1 MRKQAKLCIVRALI
15 RLALPAAIP
24 QRPGPSGQFDISK
37 DFFMKHILLLMA
49 FGAGCCLPVQAGI
62 NTLLRRFLGEPMQ
75 AALVS
80 FAVGT
85 LALWIYSLAA
95 RHTWPSISQ
104 LSAVPWWMWT
114 GGVLGAIFV
123 SCTIFLA
130 PRLGAAT
137 MTAVMLSGQLVASV
151 LLDHY
156 ALVGFPEH
164 PVSPLRLAG
173 IALLFAGAWLVRVF

>member
-1 MRKQAKLCIVRALI
+1 
-15 RLALPAAIP
+15 
-24 QRPGPSGQFDISK
+24 
-37 DFFMKHILLLMA
+37 MKHLLLVLA

-85 LALWIYSLAA
+85 VALWLYSLAS
-95 RHTWPSISQ
+95 RHTWPALSQ

-114 GGVLGAIFV
+114 GGLLGAIFV

-137 MTAVMLSGQLVASV
+137 MTAIMLSGQLAASV
-151 LLDHY
+151 LLDHF

-164 PVSPLRLAG
+164 PVSPLRLVG
-173 IALLFAGAWLVRVF
+173 LGLLFAGAWLVRVF

>member
-1 MRKQAKLCIVRALI
+1 
-15 RLALPAAIP
+15 
-24 QRPGPSGQFDISK
+24 
-37 DFFMKHILLLMA
+37 MKHILLLLA

-85 LALWIYSLAA
+85 LALWLYSLAA
-95 RHTWPSISQ
+95 RHTWPPLSQ

-137 MTAVMLSGQLVASV
+137 MTAIMLSGQLVASV
-151 LLDHY
+151 LLDHF

-164 PVSPLRLAG
+164 PVSPLRLVG
-173 IALLFAGAWLVRVF
+173 IGLLFAGAWLVRVF

>member
-1 MRKQAKLCIVRALI
+1 
-15 RLALPAAIP
+15 
-24 QRPGPSGQFDISK
+24 
-37 DFFMKHILLLMA
+37 MKHILLLLA

-85 LALWIYSLAA
+85 LALWLYSLAA
-95 RHTWPSISQ
+95 RHTWPLLSQ

-114 GGVLGAIFV
+114 GGILGAIFV

-151 LLDHY
+151 LLDHF

-164 PVSPLRLAG
+164 PVSTLRLVG
-173 IALLFAGAWLVRVF
+173 IGLLFAGAWLVRVF

>member
-1 MRKQAKLCIVRALI
+1 M
-15 RLALPAAIP
+15 
-24 QRPGPSGQFDISK
+24 
-37 DFFMKHILLLMA
+37 
-49 FGAGCCLPVQAGI
+49 QAGI

-85 LALWIYSLAA
+85 LALWLYSLAA
-95 RHTWPSISQ
+95 RHTWPLLSQ

-114 GGVLGAIFV
+114 GGILGAIFV

-151 LLDHY
+151 LLDHF

-164 PVSPLRLAG
+164 PVSTLRLVG
-173 IALLFAGAWLVRVF
+173 IGLLFAGAWLVRVF